1 MIATIINT
9 LVVIVCALLGNR
21 LKRGFPDK
29 LRRQLVQILGIC
41 VMLIGLR
48 MALDGDN
55 DLIVVLSIAIGT
67 VIGYLCHLER
77 HVNNLGERMK
87 ALIHLED
94 DRFVEGFVSAS
105 LLFSIGA
112 MSVVGSFE
120 AGLHHNYDI
129 ILTKSVFDG
138 VMSIVLGST
147 LGIGVAF
154 SAVVVFAYQGLLTL
168 LAGVLSPLLTELV
181 IAYLSACGGVV
192 IVAIGIDVSGLKAM
206 NTTNTLPSLLVA
218 MGFGLLLPILG
229 LA

>member
-94 DRFVEGFVSAS
+94 DR

-129 ILTKSVFDG
+129 ILTKSVLDG

>member
-129 ILTKSVFDG
+129 LLTKSVLDG

-181 IAYLSACGGVV
+181 ITYLSACGGVI

>member
-129 ILTKSVFDG
+129 ILTKSVLDG

-168 LAGVLSPLLTELV
+168 LAGVLSPLLTKLV